1 VTFVFVS
8 APTHTAAVTTHA
20 AAAAAAAH
28 RRQESPP
35 LLSPSP
41 APVALPSDGKYP
53 DDPPAVPL
61 CGSANASI
69 GDLLAWHAEI
79 QAAKCERIAASTHLE
94 AADRRYRFAWNQYIK
109 LYTFAIS
116 DRSPLP
122 SEGQERDSSG
132 AAEDEGDGMNEDTA
146 AYVVCELRAG
156 EDVRVFG
163 GMDLS

>member
-1 VTFVFVS
+1 MTFVFVS
-8 APTHTAAVTTHA
+8 APTHTAAVTTH

-41 APVALPSDGKYP
+41 APVALP
-53 DDPPAVPL
+53 
-61 CGSANASI
+61 
-69 GDLLAWHAEI
+69 WHAEI
-79 QAAKCERIAASTHLE
+79 QAAKCERIATSAHLE